1 MKKYIKPAL
10 KVKAI
15 VEEQHLAAP
24 SGAVQNPTG
33 GHVVTLEDGGYGDGT
48 DAAAKDIWM

>member
-15 VEEQHLAAP
+15 VEEQLLAGL
-24 SGAVQNPTG
+24 SGTVSGQTNA
-33 GHVVTLEDGGYGDGT
+33 VTLEDGGYGDGS
-48 DAAAKDIWM
+48 DAAAKDVWM